1 MPPRRRTP
9 ARLLHSVLI
18 LAPLIPGGP
27 IETRIL
33 AEYPIWAIASFNLV
47 ISVIVLA
54 ALPLAWI
61 GRRGGRRVAIG
72 SVLDGAG
79 FTAIYA
85 LDMLKIFPVS
95 ETPMSPTL
103 RVMAFAR
110 QGRRPGHPPQGRV
123 AARGAGAW
131 PHRCGRCLWHH
142 RCRRIARPAC
152 GRPLSTIIDHDR
164 DPPPAARAA
173 YCR

>member
-27 IETRIL
+27 IETRTF

-54 ALPLAWI
+54 ALPLAWL

-72 SVLDGAG
+72 PALDGAG
-79 FTAIYA
+79 FTAIYG
-85 LDMLKIFPVS
+85 DRPVS
-95 ETPMSPTL
+95 PLWRSS
-103 RVMAFAR
+103 RVTCY
-110 QGRRPGHPPQGRV
+110 
-123 AARGAGAW
+123 AAW
-131 PHRCGRCLWHH
+131 
-142 RCRRIARPAC
+142 
-152 GRPLSTIIDHDR
+152 
-164 DPPPAARAA
+164 AA
-173 YCR
+173 

>member
-103 RVMAFAR
+103 RVMAFAGLATGLVASALADLA
-110 QGRRPGHPPQGRV
+110 QQPPDRAGAPAIPRKVVWLLVALALGLIV
-123 AARGAGAW
+123 AAVVYGTIGAVG
-131 PHRCGRCLWHH
+131 
-142 RCRRIARPAC
+142 
-152 GRPLSTIIDHDR
+152 
-164 DPPPAARAA
+164 
-173 YCR
+173 